1 MCNFFASGRVLD
13 VPQIRRLPFINKLT
27 LFQAR
32 DKKKKKRDILIE
44 FKDMSGRCIDSRSL

>member
-32 DKKKKKRDILIE
+32 DKKKKRDNLIE